1 MHALDVLGDPVRRRI
16 VELLA
21 EGERTAGDLTE
32 RVQAEFG
39 ITQPAVS
46 RHLRVLRDAGF
57 ATSEAQAQ
65 RRLYRLRPEPL
76 AEVDAWLGRYRDLWS
91 QALDALGT
99 ELYRGRRATRT
110 AGETTDPED
119 DEKGQS

>member
-1 MHALDVLGDPVRRRI
+1 MHAFDVLGDPVRRRI

-76 AEVDAWLGRYRDLWS
+76 AEVDAWLGRYRGLWS

-99 ELYRGRRATRT
+99 ELHRGRRA
-110 AGETTDPED
+110 AAHPPP
-119 DEKGQS
+119 DEESHR

>member
-1 MHALDVLGDPVRRRI
+1 MHAVDVLGDPVRRRI

-21 EGERTAGDLTE
+21 DGERTAGDLTE

-76 AEVDAWLGRYRDLWS
+76 AEVDAWLGRYRGLWS

-99 ELYRGRRATRT
+99 EQHRGRRA
-110 AGETTDPED
+110 AAHPPP
-119 DEKGQS
+119 DEERPS

>member
-1 MHALDVLGDPVRRRI
+1 VHAFDVLGDPVRRRL

-32 RVQAEFG
+32 RVQSEFG

-57 ATSEAQAQ
+57 ATSEVQAQ

-76 AEVDAWLGRYRDLWS
+76 AEVDAWLARYRSLWS
-91 QALDALGT
+91 QALDALDT
-99 ELYRGRRATRT
+99 ELHRGRRAAAHPR
-110 AGETTDPED
+110 A
-119 DEKGQS
+119 DEEGPS

>member
-1 MHALDVLGDPVRRRI
+1 
-16 VELLA
+16 
-21 EGERTAGDLTE
+21 
-32 RVQAEFG
+32 
-39 ITQPAVS
+39 VS

-76 AEVDAWLGRYRDLWS
+76 AEVDAWLGRYRGLWS

-99 ELYRGRRATRT
+99 ELHRGGRA
-110 AGETTDPED
+110 ASHPGNHEE
-119 DEKGQS
+119 GQP

>member
-1 MHALDVLGDPVRRRI
+1 MHAFDVLGDPVRRRLLD
-16 VELLA
+16 LLA
-21 EGERTAGDLTE
+21 DGEAGAGELTAQVV
-32 RVQAEFG
+32 REFG

-76 AEVDAWLGRYRDLWS
+76 AEVDAWLARYRDLWS

-99 ELYRGRRATRT
+99 ELHRGRRA
-110 AGETTDPED
+110 APHPED
-119 DEKGQS
+119 DEEGQS